1 MYYNASHTPGSG
13 GATFDISAKFD
24 HLLKSGAASERCFRL
39 RLEVFQA
46 TGTLRKVFIDGT
58 VAPVADGGVDDDE
71 SEVSDGSDGRGG
83 RERVVLFWILIPGS
97 IIVSA
102 AAVALVGI
110 CYRYALTDAVFK
122 TRPGS

>member
-46 TGTLRKVFIDGT
+46 TGNLRKVFIDGT
-58 VAPVADGGVDDDE
+58 VAPVADGGVDDE

-110 CYRYALTDAVFK
+110 CYRYALT
-122 TRPGS
+122 

>member
-46 TGTLRKVFIDGT
+46 TGNLRKVFIDGT
-58 VAPVADGGVDDDE
+58 VAPVADGGVDDE
-71 SEVSDGSDGRGG
+71 SEASDGSDGRGG

-110 CYRYALTDAVFK
+110 CYRYALTPFLRLDPD
-122 TRPGS
+122 RS